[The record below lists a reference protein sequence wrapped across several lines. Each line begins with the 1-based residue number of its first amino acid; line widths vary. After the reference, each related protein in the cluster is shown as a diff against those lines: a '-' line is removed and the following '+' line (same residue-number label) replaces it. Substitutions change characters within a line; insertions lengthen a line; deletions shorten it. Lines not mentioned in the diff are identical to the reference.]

1 MMVIS
6 RDHGALPCI
15 AVVVATTC
23 IGSAALGE
31 TLDDALRA
39 LRAGYATLA
48 VEPLQEAVRILRA
61 RADASDVDG
70 STHYHLARALEGLG
84 LYHVSRGE
92 QDEARRQFE
101 DGVEAAKIAVARN
114 PAVAPYHTELGTLYG
129 NLASQSG
136 IIGKM
141 RNGRLS
147 TAAFARALA
156 LDPRYAL
163 AHVGMGIAKLETPTA
178 FGGSV
183 AGALAEFRT
192 ARTLDPACDEAW
204 TWEGIAL
211 RRQGAVADARSAL
224 SKALEVNPHSSHARS
239 ELIALDED
247 F

>member
-1 MMVIS
+1 MTVIS

-114 PAVAPYHTELGTLYG
+114 PAAAPYHTELGNLYG

-136 IIGKM
+136 IVGKM

-147 TAAFARALA
+147 TAAFARARA
-156 LDPRYAL
+156 RPAVRPRPRR
-163 AHVGMGIAKLETPTA
+163 HGHRE
-178 FGGSV
+178 
-183 AGALAEFRT
+183 
-192 ARTLDPACDEAW
+192 ARNAD
-204 TWEGIAL
+204 GV
-211 RRQGAVADARSAL
+211 RRQRRRRARR
-224 SKALEVNPHSSHARS
+224 VPYRPHARPRVRRS
-239 ELIALDED
+239 MDLGRHRAPPPGSRGRRAQRIVEGARGQSAQ
-247 F
+247 